1 MRIYNEEHS
10 LTKLQSR
17 LETVKPN
24 AVNLSANDIE
34 KKAAES
40 NTRKVLM
47 LNETSRRTTLNWDE
61 TRKEQFRSGDNI
73 RQRQSQQQQQ
83 QQQQLHRPNLSYKI
97 DQDYNLAA
105 FNSAIANLDPE
116 EVRRRRKIYNF
127 LFTEAVMSMEPI
139 PGSESRKKKTLFN
152 WWRGSRARGREG
164 LGDYEMGEIGGEMP
178 EIQRGISF
186 QKLLNVIAH
195 YKLIED
201 DQCLS

>member
-47 LNETSRRTTLNWDE
+47 LNETSRRSTLNCDE
-61 TRKEQFRSGDNI
+61 TRKEQYRSGNI
-73 RQRQSQQQQQ
+73 ISRQQSQQ
-83 QQQQLHRPNLSYKI
+83 QQQQLHRPNLAYKI

-105 FNSAIANLDPE
+105 FNSSIANLDRE
-116 EVRRRRKIYNF
+116 QVRRRRKIYNF

-152 WWRGSRARGREG
+152 WWRGSRASGQEG
-164 LGDYEMGEIGGEMP
+164 LGDYEMGEMGGEMP
-178 EIQRGISF
+178 EIHRGISF
-186 QKLLNVIAH
+186 QKLLTVIAH

>member
-1 MRIYNEEHS
+1 
-10 LTKLQSR
+10 
-17 LETVKPN
+17 
-24 AVNLSANDIE
+24 
-34 KKAAES
+34 
-40 NTRKVLM
+40 M
-47 LNETSRRTTLNWDE
+47 LNETSRRSTLNWDE
-61 TRKEQFRSGDNI
+61 ARKEQHRSGDNTK
-73 RQRQSQQQQQ
+73 QQQSPRQQ
-83 QQQQLHRPNLSYKI
+83 QSHRPSLAYKI

-105 FNSAIANLDPE
+105 FNSAIASMDRE
-116 EVRRRRKIYNF
+116 QVRRRRKIYNF

-152 WWRGSRARGREG
+152 WRRRSRAGGREG

-186 QKLLNVIAH
+186 QKLLTTIAH